1 MAASL
6 AKVITLSLTS
16 STVCSPS
23 PQVYNNLRHAVAM
36 MCRTEGASTFY
47 RGLSPTLLAVF
58 PYAGLQFF
66 SYNVFKRL
74 LGPPPT
80 AAGSGGECS

>member
-23 PQVYNNLRHAVAM
+23 PQVYSNLRHAVAM

-66 SYNVFKRL
+66 FYNVFKRL
-74 LGPPPT
+74 LDPPPT
-80 AAGSGGECS
+80 AAESGGQ